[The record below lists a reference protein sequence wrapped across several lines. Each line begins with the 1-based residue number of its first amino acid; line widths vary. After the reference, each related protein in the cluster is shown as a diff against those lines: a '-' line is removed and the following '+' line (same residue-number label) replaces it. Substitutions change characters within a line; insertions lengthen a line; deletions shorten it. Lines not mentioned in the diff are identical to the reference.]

1 MGMFTRENRR
11 NSGIQPTDPATP
23 PPTPPGLL
31 RNLAVDVALP
41 WITVQLLQ
49 RAWGV
54 PIVPAFAAAAIF
66 PAASILLSWRRHR
79 RPDFI
84 GIGVLA
90 TILTGIAI
98 ALLTNDVRFAVLKAA
113 PGFGLFGIA
122 CLLSLGRERPLM
134 FFVSRQFSAGGDEVG
149 DHSIEYRIE
158 TGGYTQHG
166 LITGTNAFAQHL
178 RRNGMDMFMLFSGAP
193 IDPLRTRSF
202 FVIGVRK
209 GKDSAAK
216 LGALRD
222 FVERLLDEDKP
233 VLNTMRFRQGMLVA
247 SDQHLLSRY
256 FKYVG
261 EFPRA
266 EPPSA

>member
-1 MGMFTRENRR
+1 MGMLTRENRR

-23 PPTPPGLL
+23 PSTPPGLL

-41 WITVQLLQ
+41 WITVQLLD

-79 RPDFI
+79 RPEFI

-134 FFVSRQFSAGGDEVG
+134 FFVSRQFSAGGDEAKAAAWTARLRNAGFRRAMRVLT
-149 DHSIEYRIE
+149 IVW
-158 TGGYTQHG
+158 G
-166 LITGTNAFAQHL
+166 LACLLEATLGVAAAFL
-178 RRNGMDMFMLFSGAP
+178 LPPGA
-193 IDPLRTRSF
+193 
-202 FVIGVRK
+202 
-209 GKDSAAK
+209 
-216 LGALRD
+216 AL
-222 FVERLLDEDKP
+222 VAEP
-233 VLNTMRFRQGMLVA
+233 VLGIGTVVGLLAWTMAYARRRSAQA
-247 SDQHLLSRY
+247 PDNDAA
-256 FKYVG
+256 
-261 EFPRA
+261 ETARA
-266 EPPSA
+266 